1 MRRPSAAGGCGHDPV
16 DMATDAAA
24 RDGKAEL
31 FTIGTIAL
39 AGIEVEPRRPQPAD
53 RQILKLMADLEDPQ
67 RLAAE
72 IRALILGRACE
83 LELQR
88 AFAGMSQ
95 TGRAEIGSGRRGL
108 PLGDQRGVDQRVD
121 PLGHGG
127 ARVEIQ
133 HQNGIS
139 ASAAISAISARNAST
154 VRTISRCMSFWVS
167 WPSGRFQ
174 PIRSISG
181 ASARITAGSA

>member
-1 MRRPSAAGGCGHDPV
+1 MRRPSAAGAAGDDPV
-16 DMATDAAA
+16 DMATDATA
-24 RDGKAEL
+24 RDGEAEL
-31 FTIGTIAL
+31 IPIGPVAL
-39 AGIEVEPRRPQPAD
+39 AGVEVEPRRPQPAD
-53 RQILKLMADLEDPQ
+53 RQILELMTDLEDAQ

-95 TGRAEIGSGRRGL
+95 TGRAEIGPGRRGL

-133 HQNGIS
+133 HQNGTSLLAAMRDIS
-139 ASAAISAISARNAST
+139 A
-154 VRTISRCMSFWVS
+154 
-167 WPSGRFQ
+167 P
-174 PIRSISG
+174 
-181 ASARITAGSA
+181 